1 VGNAIGQV
9 LPFAVGVLLSPM
21 PVIAVVLMLV
31 TSKARINGPAFLLG
45 WILGLAVIGT
55 IALSLVD
62 SGSNENA
69 GEPETWV
76 SWLKLVLGVLL
87 LLLAFRS
94 WKARPAAGQEAPV
107 PKWMNAID
115 TFTPL
120 KAAGAAF
127 LLSGINPK
135 NLLLIIAAAAAVTQ
149 TGASGADQAIAW
161 AVFVIIGSIGIAAPV
176 VIFFAMGDRAAAILQ
191 NLKAWMAH
199 NNSAIM
205 AVLCL
210 IIAAK
215 LIGDAIS
222 GLST

>member
-31 TSKARINGPAFLLG
+31 TPKARIDGPLFLLG
-45 WILGLAVIGT
+45 WILGLVVVGA

-62 SGSNENA
+62 AGSNENA
-69 GEPETWV
+69 GEPQTWV

-94 WKARPAAGQEAPV
+94 WKSRPAAGQEAPV
-107 PKWMNAID
+107 PGWLNAID
-115 TFTPL
+115 TFTPA
-120 KAAGAAF
+120 KAAGTAF

-135 NLLLIIAAAAAVTQ
+135 NLLLIIAGAGAVTQ
-149 TGASGADQAIAW
+149 SGASGADQAVAW
-161 AVFVIIGSIGIAAPV
+161 AVFVVIASIGVAAPV

-191 NLKAWMAH
+191 SLKAWMAQ
-199 NNSAIM
+199 NNSTIL

-210 IIAAK
+210 IIGAK